1 MKSLEELNQYA
12 LSPITYIDDR
22 PAGVFFD
29 RGATVDQ
36 EITVNENTTFFFPY
50 GIEIEDI
57 TQYDVAQMEY
67 VIDLSVFDPQVVY
80 VSFPS
85 GITLPS
91 HISVTR
97 VGNVFTISEIRSKA
111 DWDLVKTLRV
121 QPPFSVS
128 GFKPLEGKLRWFA
141 DAQAVTRTEAIWD
154 VQLELVPVEYFS
166 AVAAE
171 TYVANQQDDQIE
183 VPSIIVD
190 PDEFDPEWTL
200 EISPSVLTA
209 VELIYSTNPSEAETS
224 WNASTRTFSIIGD
237 KTSVNNTLEDLE
249 VDYGRS
255 DADFTMLYLLRN
267 NYNLVT
273 ESQVQIFESR
283 DFISDFDLEAQQ
295 SAAPNVIYGGTSVP
309 TSFTTFDVNETVILA
324 LAVFSTGI
332 IPNATQTID
341 EVLTTTSTTL
351 NTATTLTSFRDVNN
365 ANVRLIF
372 DLSGCDSNAT
382 ISWTSIPS
390 GVSVTNANSVYTVSN
405 IDSSSD
411 FEAMKNPTITFPAST
426 IDDQV
431 IDVKIRANTSLGTT
445 YEFGYTNT
453 TEYNQFLTNRD
464 TARSF
469 VGNNVTEGIVAAP
482 LMSIEQSVN
491 DTYSLRLIVSS
502 GQLYNGSTFTSN
514 LLLTGTGT
522 QINQSLLNIDYYPA
536 RNTTSNHTLTA
547 RLTKNSVLL
556 VDATSSLVFTGNN
569 LLDEIVYT
577 FNSNGSFTPSELQ
590 KRYQNIDLLVVGGGG
605 GASGT
610 VPTQGGV
617 RVSAAAGGGA
627 GKVVT
632 ATRSITN
639 VSGLSISI
647 GAGGATG
654 GASSNNKTQGSSGSS
669 TTVSGSGFSTITA
682 TGGTPGIVSNYLRT
696 PTYFNPGYSIFIE
709 GGGSGNGFRGNY
721 TPNSAA
727 DALGGGGAG
736 GIAAAGT
743 NQGFAYQAGGP
754 GVQNNITGTNL
765 YYGKGGNGIYGSS
778 YQPNPPESP
787 SATGTDPGNGGGANG
802 NGRYGLQDGQDGIV
816 IIKTVN

>member
-36 EITVNENTTFFFPY
+36 EISVNENTTFFFPY

-97 VGNVFTISEIRSKA
+97 VGNVFTISEIRNKS

-141 DAQAVTRTEAIWD
+141 DAQAVTKTEAPWD

-171 TYVANQQDDQIE
+171 TYVANQQDDQIA

-209 VELIYSTNPSEAETS
+209 VELITSTNTSEAETS
-224 WNASTRTFSIIGD
+224 WNASTRTFSIVGD
-237 KTSVNNTLEDLE
+237 KTAVNNTLEDLE

-267 NYNLVT
+267 NYNLIT
-273 ESQVQIFESR
+273 ESQVQIVESR
-283 DFISDFDLEAQQ
+283 DFISDFALAAQQ
-295 SAAPNVIYGGTSVP
+295 DSSPNIIYGGRSLP

-351 NTATTLTSFRDVNN
+351 NTATTLVSFRDVNN
-365 ANVRLIF
+365 ANVKLIF
-372 DLSGCDSNAT
+372 DLTGCDSNAT
-382 ISWTSIPS
+382 ISWPSIPS
-390 GVSVTNANSVYTVSN
+390 GVSVTNAGRVYTVSN
-405 IDSSSD
+405 ILSSSD
-411 FEAMKNPTITFPAST
+411 FEAMKNPTVTFPAST
-426 IDDQV
+426 IADQV
-431 IDVKIRANTSLGTT
+431 IDVKIRAQTSLGTT

-453 TEYNQFLTNRD
+453 TEYNEFLKNRD

-482 LMSIEQSVN
+482 LMAIEQSVN

-536 RNTTSNHTLTA
+536 RNTTSDHTLTA

-556 VDATSSLVFTGNN
+556 VDATGPLVFTGNN

-577 FNSNGSFTPSELQ
+577 FTSGGTWTPSELQ

-605 GASGT
+605 GASGN
-610 VPTQGGV
+610 VPYGYNNSFS
-617 RVSAAAGGGA
+617 SASAGGGA

-632 ATRSITN
+632 TTRSITN
-639 VSGLSISI
+639 VSSLSISI
-647 GAGGATG
+647 GAGGSTPTGVTSNKSTG
-654 GASSNNKTQGSSGSS
+654 GTGGS
-669 TTVSGSGFSTITA
+669 TTVSGSGFSNITA
-682 TGGTPGIVSNYLRT
+682 TGGLGGIVSSYLRT
-696 PTYFNPGYSIFIE
+696 GTYYNPGFNIFSE
-709 GGGSGNGFRGNY
+709 GGTSGNGYRGNW
-721 TPNSAA
+721 TPNNAY
-727 DALGGGGAG
+727 DAVGGGGAG
-736 GIAAAGT
+736 GAAL
-743 NQGFAYQAGGP
+743 QYVQYQQGGP
-754 GVQNNITGTNL
+754 GVTSTILDGL
-765 YYGKGGNGIYGSS
+765 PRVYGKGGNGNYSDA
-778 YQPNPPESP
+778 YTPNAPESP
-787 SATGTDPGNGGGANG
+787 SATGTEPGNGGGQNG
-802 NGRYGLQDGQDGIV
+802 TGRLGTQDGQDGIV